1 MKFSKAIVSLVILLN
16 AAFTVAVLYIFYR
29 IGVEP
34 TTLIGAWFGFTTIE
48 LWALAGIKSGRLKHG
63 MTRRRYSEGIL
74 EEEIDQPKILGSRGK
89 RGFHY
94 FE

>member
-48 LWALAGIKSGRLKHG
+48 LWALAGIRKKEVEKQINR
-63 MTRRRYSEGIL
+63 
-74 EEEIDQPKILGSRGK
+74 EETK
-89 RGFHY
+89 
-94 FE
+94 